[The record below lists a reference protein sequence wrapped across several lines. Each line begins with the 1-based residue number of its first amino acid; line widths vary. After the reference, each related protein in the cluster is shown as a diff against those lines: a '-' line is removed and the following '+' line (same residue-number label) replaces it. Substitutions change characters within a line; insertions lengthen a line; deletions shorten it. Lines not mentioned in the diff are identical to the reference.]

1 MLRHTTFSSCGEVTT
16 ATIATAPKNTTS
28 TTFRSISGFALPS
41 LIHPDSQQATS
52 PIGPIGFLFLKLLP
66 PPRAVLL
73 VRIWF
78 FDSGKCF
85 PTFLTETWIAAAAC
99 SYDICSG
106 SGCALQNPTQNI
118 STPNILSFFFPSTPK
133 GMKKCM
139 FDVCDQDYIY
149 LYLLLVCITI
159 ICKYTLT
166 RERYIHIYVCVIYI
180 HTHTHAYIYVCNVM

>member
-41 LIHPDSQQATS
+41 LIHPDSQQPTS

-73 VRIWF
+73 ARIWF

-85 PTFLTETWIAAAAC
+85 PTFLTETWNCC
-99 SYDICSG
+99 SR
-106 SGCALQNPTQNI
+106 LF
-118 STPNILSFFFPSTPK
+118 LW
-133 GMKKCM
+133 
-139 FDVCDQDYIY
+139 
-149 LYLLLVCITI
+149 YLLWFWLRAPKSNPKYFHPKYSKFLFSVDTRRNEKVHVRCMRSGLYIFILVTCT
-159 ICKYTLT
+159 YNN
-166 RERYIHIYVCVIYI
+166 H
-180 HTHTHAYIYVCNVM
+180 M